1 MSLSQIA
8 AFLLIG
14 LGSGALIAGVGL
26 GVVLS
31 YRGGGVINLSA
42 GAIAM
47 LAGFCYWV
55 LRTGYFGP
63 TFAAPWAI
71 ILTLV
76 FALVVGLVFELG
88 VVRPLRRQTPLAKL
102 VATLGFL
109 LTAQAGVVLA
119 FGQSARP
126 QPSILPKS
134 NLVIFHQTVP
144 LNRFVM
150 AAILLVITA
159 FFVALYRWS
168 KFGLGSR
175 AAAENEASATLLGL
189 SPTRLSLVN
198 TALMSV
204 TMGVVGLIA
213 ASVATVDS
221 STLPLLVVPALAAA
235 MFGRLI
241 SFSITFVAGMLIGMA
256 ESVLTYFSTQSWF
269 PSNGGAGNPI
279 PGVQELLIF
288 IILVVAMFFRAGRI
302 PGRGDIVDR
311 RLPPAPRPVA
321 PLRQLALWGPLG
333 AFLMWALPF
342 GFREGL
348 RYLSLIMLTLGL
360 LAALLL
366 WQGARGLRAPPGAG
380 YT

>member
-31 YRGGGVINLSA
+31 YRGGGVINLAA

-63 TFAAPWAI
+63 TFAAPFAI
-71 ILTLV
+71 ILTLA
-76 FALVVGLVFELG
+76 FSLVIGLVFELG

-109 LTAQAGVVLA
+109 LAAQAGVVLA

-126 QPSILPKS
+126 QPSILPKG
-134 NLVIFHQTVP
+134 NLTIFQQTVP
-144 LNRFVM
+144 VNRFVM
-150 AAILLVITA
+150 AGILLFITA
-159 FFVALYRWS
+159 VFVALYRWT

-269 PSNGGAGNPI
+269 PSNGG
-279 PGVQELLIF
+279 
-288 IILVVAMFFRAGRI
+288 
-302 PGRGDIVDR
+302 
-311 RLPPAPRPVA
+311 
-321 PLRQLALWGPLG
+321 
-333 AFLMWALPF
+333 
-342 GFREGL
+342 
-348 RYLSLIMLTLGL
+348 
-360 LAALLL
+360 
-366 WQGARGLRAPPGAG
+366 
-380 YT
+380 